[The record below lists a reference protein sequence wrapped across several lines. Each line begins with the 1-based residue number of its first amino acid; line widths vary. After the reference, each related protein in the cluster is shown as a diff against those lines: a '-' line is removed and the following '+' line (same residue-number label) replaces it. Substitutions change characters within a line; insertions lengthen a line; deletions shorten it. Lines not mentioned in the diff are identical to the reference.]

1 MMELM
6 DHQKKALKQLD
17 SGKILYGGTG
27 SGKSATAM
35 AYYWEKQRPKHL
47 YIITTAKKRDS
58 LDWEKEAANYGI
70 SDSIF
75 LDDDSYVNHAGVLTV
90 DSWNNLGKY
99 VDVEDAF
106 FIFDEQRVVGYGAWV
121 KNFIKIAKKNTWILL
136 SATPGDTWTDY
147 MPVFVANGWY
157 KNKTDFNRQHV
168 LYEPFRHFPVIR
180 GYLNETKLEMMRNE
194 ILVEMPYVMPT
205 ERVINWVDVDVDK
218 ELFKR
223 AYKDR
228 WHVYENRPIKDIGEL
243 WRVLRRITNS
253 DPSRLEWVRKLT
265 RCHPRLIV
273 FYNFDYELDILRTLN
288 ADIPVYE
295 WNGHTKNHNS
305 TFEHEERWVY
315 LVQYVA
321 GSEAWNCTTTDGMVL
336 YSLTY
341 SYKNFM
347 QAQGRIDRLDT
358 SYVYLYYYLFVSNLI
373 VDSRIKKA
381 LDNKENFNER
391 KAVLELMN
399 GGEK

>member
-1 MMELM
+1 MELM
-6 DHQKKALKQLD
+6 DHQKKALAQLD

-58 LDWEKEAANYGI
+58 LDWEKEAAAYGI

-75 LDDDSYVNHAGVLTV
+75 IDDDSYIQHAGILTV

-99 VDVEDAF
+99 TDIEDAF

-121 KNFIKIAKKNTWILL
+121 KNFIKISKKNEWMLL

-157 KNKTDFNRQHV
+157 KNKTAFDREHV

-180 GYLNETKLEMMRNE
+180 GYLNETKLELMRNN
-194 ILVEMPYVMPT
+194 ILVEMPYVMHT
-205 ERVINWVDVDVDK
+205 NRIINWIDVDINL
-218 ELFKR
+218 ELFKK
-223 AYKDR
+223 AYKER
-228 WHVYENRPIKDIGEL
+228 WHVYENRPIKDVSEL
-243 WRVLRRITNS
+243 FRVLRKIVNS
-253 DPSRLEWVRKLT
+253 DPSRLAWIKKLT
-265 RCHPRLIV
+265 ICHSKLII
-273 FYNFDYELDILRTLN
+273 FYNFDYELDILRTLKTH
-288 ADIPVYE
+288 IPVYE
-295 WNGHTKNHNS
+295 WNGHVKNKS
-305 TFEHEERWVY
+305 SIFEHEDRWVY

-321 GSEAWNCTTTDGMVL
+321 GSEAWNCTTTDSMVL

-341 SYKNFM
+341 SYKNFV

-358 SYVYLYYYLFVSNLI
+358 PYTYLYYYLFVSNSI
-373 VDSRIKKA
+373 VDIGIKKA
-381 LDNKENFNER
+381 LGDKKNFNER
-391 KAVLELMN
+391 KAALKLL
-399 GGEK
+399 KIS